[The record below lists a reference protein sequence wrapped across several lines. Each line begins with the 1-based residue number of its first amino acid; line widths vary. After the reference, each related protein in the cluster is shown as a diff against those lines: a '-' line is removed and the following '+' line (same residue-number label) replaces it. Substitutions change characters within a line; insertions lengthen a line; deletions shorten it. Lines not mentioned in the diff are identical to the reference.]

1 MRISMINN
9 ESLLSLDMS
18 HAIFGRYTKKL
29 ITDLKFKFNWTAYIF
44 LCQIWQPYYFMK
56 V

>member
-1 MRISMINN
+1 MINN
-9 ESLLSLDMS
+9 ELFLSLGMS

-29 ITDLKFKFNWTAYIF
+29 ITDLKFKFNWTSYIC